1 MIDRVASRM
10 LGDLAFPMSPHQ
22 VMHVGIALLD
32 VWMALDFW
40 QRARKGRSLT
50 LSPWMLRTGAI
61 VAGASA
67 LWAIYN
73 VRSLNGSNAGGPTA
87 PVPTPMP
94 APAGGAP
101 IDWRYVV

>member
-10 LGDLAFPMSPHQ
+10 LGDLSFPLSPHQ
-22 VMHVGIALLD
+22 VMHVGIAMLD

-40 QRARKGRSLT
+40 QRASKGRSLT
-50 LSPWMLRTGAI
+50 LSPWMLRAGAV

-73 VRSLNGSNAGGPTA
+73 VRKINGTAPAPA
-87 PVPTPMP
+87 PVPVP
-94 APAGGAP
+94 APAGTAP